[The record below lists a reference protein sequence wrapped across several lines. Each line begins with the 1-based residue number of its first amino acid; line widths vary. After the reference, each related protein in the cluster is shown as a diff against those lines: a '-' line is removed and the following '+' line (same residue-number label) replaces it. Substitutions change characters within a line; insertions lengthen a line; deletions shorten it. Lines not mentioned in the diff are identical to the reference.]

1 MTSSSPRIDISGDE
15 SLILCTQ
22 EDAISWFSA
31 LKEEFGVTV
40 SGLGGSSFTI
50 NFVTKADIQ
59 NMNKKFAGKNKP
71 TNVLSFPAD
80 KDFSEDKFLG
90 DIAICSELIIE
101 EAKSQGKNT
110 KHHLIHIFIHA
121 VLHLLGF
128 DHEEQSSAERME
140 SIEVNILKKIGV
152 ADPY

>member
-15 SLILCTQ
+15 SQILCTQ

-31 LKEEFGVTV
+31 LNEEFGVTV

-71 TNVLSFPAD
+71 TNVLSFPAH

-101 EAKSQGKNT
+101 EAKSQGKKT